1 MLLLARLYRVGEVMF
16 LSGFVF
22 LFFLMYVVISL
33 FYFLQKCMFQLYCLL
48 LTVTRYIISR
58 YICFRLDKC
67 CSRLECLLWQDCV
80 VGRNMSV
87 VVRCMCC

>member
-1 MLLLARLYRVGEVMF
+1 MLLLARLYGVGKVVF

-22 LFFLMYVVISL
+22 FFFLMYVVISL
-33 FYFLQKCMFQLYCLL
+33 CYFWQKCMFQLYCLL
-48 LTVTRYIISR
+48 LTVTRYIISK
-58 YICFRLDKC
+58 YICFRLDMC

-87 VVRCMCC
+87 VVSCMCC